1 MVYCSECGTEN
12 EGDTQYC
19 VKCGANLRPG
29 RSRIRQP
36 EGRDMCFGLPHSG
49 SIFGILIGLVIILVG
64 ARDLF
69 NWNIDIGSYATIIVG
84 ILFVAGALYTY
95 SQKKD

>member
-12 EGDTQYC
+12 EEGTQYC
-19 VKCGANLRPG
+19 VKCRANLRPG
-29 RSRIRQP
+29 RSRIGQP
-36 EGRDMCFGLPHSG
+36 EGRDMCFGLPHGG
-49 SIFGILIGLVIILVG
+49 SIYGNHKPQHKHHNATNNHI
-64 ARDLF
+64 